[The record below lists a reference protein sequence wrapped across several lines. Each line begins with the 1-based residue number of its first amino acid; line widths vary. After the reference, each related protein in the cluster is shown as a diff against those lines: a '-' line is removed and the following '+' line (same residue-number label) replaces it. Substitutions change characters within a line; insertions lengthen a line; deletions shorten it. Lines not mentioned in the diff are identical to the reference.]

1 MQILFNANILIKMFW
16 QVGHTD
22 LRMKKNSILL

>member
-1 MQILFNANILIKMFW
+1 MQILFNVNILIKMFW
-16 QVGHTD
+16 QVEHTD